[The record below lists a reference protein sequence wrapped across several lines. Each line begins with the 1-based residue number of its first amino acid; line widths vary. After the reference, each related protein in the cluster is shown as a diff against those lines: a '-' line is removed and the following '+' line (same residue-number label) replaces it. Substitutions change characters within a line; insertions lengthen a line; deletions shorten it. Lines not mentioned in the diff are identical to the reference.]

1 MEVFNCKNNKNFSDS
16 KGIKNYEGLKKSK
29 QNVDIIEKS
38 KDEKIL
44 KKKGEKITEKIF
56 PGKSN
61 TIVLETR
68 KVEVYKNKRKKY

>member
-1 MEVFNCKNNKNFSDS
+1 M
-16 KGIKNYEGLKKSK
+16 
-29 QNVDIIEKS
+29 DIIETS
-38 KDEKIL
+38 KNKKIL

-68 KVEVYKNKRKKY
+68 KVEVFKNKTKSIK